1 MRRGVLYAFFL
12 ISHEM
17 SDYKLKSAMFDAA
30 KAFGITTSAVD
41 KAVRDELKRAGL
53 KFTTKEYVEYCRR
66 ADIKL
71 PFIN

>member
-1 MRRGVLYAFFL
+1 MRRGILYAFFL
-12 ISHEM
+12 ISHEPD
-17 SDYKLKSAMFDAA
+17 DYKLKAAMLEAS
-30 KAFGITTSAVD
+30 KTFGITTSAVD
-41 KAVRDELKRAGL
+41 KSIRDELKRAGL

>member
-1 MRRGVLYAFFL
+1 MRRGILYAFFL
-12 ISHEM
+12 ISHNAG
-17 SDYKLKSAMFDAA
+17 DYKLKAAMLEAS

-53 KFTTKEYVEYCRR
+53 KFTTKEYVEYCRH

-71 PFIN
+71 PFSK

>member
-1 MRRGVLYAFFL
+1 MLEA
-12 ISHEM
+12 S
-17 SDYKLKSAMFDAA
+17 KT
-30 KAFGITTSAVD
+30 FGITTSAVD
-41 KAVRDELKRAGL
+41 KSIRDELKRAGL

>member
-12 ISHEM
+12 ISHDVN
-17 SDYKLKSAMFDAA
+17 DYKLKAAILDAA
-30 KAFGITTSAVD
+30 KTFGITASAVD
-41 KAVRDELKRAGL
+41 KSIRDELKRAGL
-53 KFTTKEYVEYCRR
+53 KLTTKEYVEFCRH